1 MSINKRKMLPLHR
14 NSSLFEKDLIRL
26 IEERAQ
32 NGLNLNGIRHMKTI
46 VAHSAISFFAMIADS
61 DIK

>member
-1 MSINKRKMLPLHR
+1 MLPLHR

>member
-1 MSINKRKMLPLHR
+1 MLTLHPK
-14 NSSLFEKDLIRL
+14 SSLLKKDLIRL

-46 VAHSAISFFAMIADS
+46 VAQSAILFFAMIADS